1 MTKFTIDKARNLALI
16 EVSEPEL
23 NPSNIRQ
30 RLDVLEEELYKI
42 SQDDDIY
49 YVIMKCSDDNS
60 KLATQ
65 LHSYI
70 MDNLDIRVISKW
82 EKIVSLVE
90 NMPKVTLAAL
100 HGNFNEP
107 GFQWALA
114 CDYRVCL
121 ENTKFRFS
129 SIKNG
134 FLPGMAVFR
143 LAKYIGLGRAKK
155 MLISGDELDAQ
166 EALSWGLCDRIVN
179 NMDNAITYF
188 IENTQPHEIEA
199 IIMARKLLHNS
210 YHASYEDEIGDYMAA
225 QARCFES
232 LKKHKR

>member
-1 MTKFTIDKARNLALI
+1 MTTYTVDKSRNIAII

-23 NPSNIRQ
+23 NHDNIRK
-30 RLDVLEEELYKI
+30 RLDTLEEELYKI
-42 SQDDDIY
+42 SKDDDIL
-49 YVIMKCSDDNS
+49 YVILKCSDDNS
-60 KLATQ
+60 KIATQ
-65 LHSYI
+65 LHTYI

-100 HGNFNEP
+100 YGNFNEP

-114 CDYRVCL
+114 CDYRICL
-121 ENTKFRFS
+121 ENTKFRFA

-143 LAKYIGLGRAKK
+143 LAKYVGLGRAKK
-155 MLISGDELDAQ
+155 MLISGNELNAE
-166 EALSWGLCDRIVN
+166 EAISWGLSDKIVGN
-179 NMDNAITYF
+179 LDEAIAEFVMSTK
-188 IENTQPHEIEA
+188 PHEVEA
-199 IIMARKLLHNS
+199 IVMARKLLNSS

-232 LKKHKR
+232 LKKYKP